1 MFRKSLV
8 AMPEIYIISFL
19 LLILVVL
26 QSVAGVGV
34 LVVGTPS
41 LLMLHYSL
49 PNALSLLLPISILT
63 SLLNLFVFK
72 FYKNNEKILVDKKI
86 KKYFFII
93 CLPSIFI
100 GLFFLKFFNEIVN
113 FKIVVSLV
121 ILFSLYLKL
130 KFNFLLKSFSNLTKK
145 YFLLIVGM
153 IHGFTNSGG
162 TLLSLF
168 LSSLISKKDQTRYN
182 ITFFYFFLALFQY
195 ILFLILFDLNID
207 FERLLVNFIICVI
220 GVITGNFLVRKFNEK
235 YFQFLIQ
242 ILAFFTSL
250 ILLIDSFFTF

>member
-1 MFRKSLV
+1 MFTKSIV

-34 LVVGTPS
+34 LVVGTPA
-41 LLMLHYSL
+41 LLMFHYSL
-49 PNALSLLLPISILT
+49 PNTLSLLLPISILT

-72 FYKNNEKILVDKKI
+72 FYKKNEKISVDKKI

-113 FKIVVSLV
+113 FKIIVSLV
-121 ILFSLYLKL
+121 ILLSLYIKL
-130 KFNFLLKSFSNLTKK
+130 KFNFFLKNFSNLTKK

-195 ILFLILFDLNID
+195 ILFLILFNLTID
-207 FERLLVNFIICVI
+207 FEKFLVNLVICVI
-220 GVITGNFLVRKFNEK
+220 GVVIGNLLVKKFNEK
-235 YFQFLIQ
+235 YFQLLIQ

>member
-1 MFRKSLV
+1 MS
-8 AMPEIYIISFL
+8 EIDMISFL

-49 PNALSLLLPISILT
+49 PDALSLLLPISILT

-72 FYKNNEKILVDKKI
+72 FYKDNEKFSINSKI

-100 GLFFLKFFNEIVN
+100 GLFFLKLFNEIIN
-113 FKIVVSLV
+113 LKIIVSLV
-121 ILFSLYLKL
+121 ILLSLYIKL
-130 KFNFLLKSFSNLTKK
+130 KFNFLFKAFSNLTIK

-168 LSSLISKKDQTRYN
+168 LSSLITKKNQTRYN

-195 ILFLILFDLNID
+195 ILFLLLFNLILD
-207 FERLLVNFIICVI
+207 FERLLINLIICMI
-220 GVITGNFLVRKFNEK
+220 GVITGNFLVKKFSEK
-235 YFQFLIQ
+235 YFQILIQ
-242 ILAFFTSL
+242 TLAFVASL
-250 ILLIDSFFTF
+250 ILLIDSFFAF

>member
-1 MFRKSLV
+1 
-8 AMPEIYIISFL
+8 MPEIDIISFL

-49 PNALSLLLPISILT
+49 PDTLSLLLPISILT

-72 FYKNNEKILVDKKI
+72 FYKNNEKFSIDIKI

-100 GLFFLKFFNEIVN
+100 GLFFLKIFNEIVN
-113 FKIVVSLV
+113 FKIIVSSV
-121 ILFSLYLKL
+121 ILFSLYIKL
-130 KFNFLLKSFSNLTKK
+130 KFNFFLKSFSNLTKK
-145 YFLLIVGM
+145 YFLLIVGV

-162 TLLSLF
+162 TLLLLF
-168 LSSLISKKDQTRYN
+168 LSSLITKKDQTRYN

-195 ILFLILFDLNID
+195 ILFLILFNLILD
-207 FERLLVNFIICVI
+207 FEILLINLIICMF
-220 GVITGNFLVRKFNEK
+220 GVIIGNFLVKKFNEK
-235 YFQFLIQ
+235 YFQLLIH
-242 ILAFFTSL
+242 ILAFATSL
-250 ILLIDSFFTF
+250 ILLINSFFTF